1 VYRNGVRGCHFAG
14 ARVNLWKSSK
24 VSYLQTLGFSSTRG
38 ALNSFASS
46 RELQKWGIKLALDL
60 GLLKIYCPISV
71 PIPNN
76 SPQQRPTEHSSLT
89 GILVLSFALVYVL
102 WGATFFAMR
111 IGVES
116 FPPLILAGMRHFSVG
131 LVLSPL
137 LRWRTGIRPT
147 AEQWRTAATTGVLLL
162 SVGNGG
168 VCWAEQTVPSGIA
181 ALLVAT
187 VTLWMVIVDWLR
199 PGGHRPSAR
208 ILFGIVMG
216 FVGMVILIGPAR
228 LGLSGRVDP
237 IGAAVLIAASLA
249 WACGSLYSKHGTL
262 PSSPMLGVA
271 MQGLCG
277 GATLWIM
284 SLFSGEV
291 ARFHPAAAPLRAWMA
306 VGYLMVFGSCIGF
319 TAYLYILK
327 KSTAARVGTYA
338 FVNPIV
344 ALVIGWVLGGEA
356 LSPRTLL
363 AAAVI
368 LTAVV
373 LVITAPHRNPSE
385 AAEVLPAPGEA

>member
-1 VYRNGVRGCHFAG
+1 
-14 ARVNLWKSSK
+14 
-24 VSYLQTLGFSSTRG
+24 
-38 ALNSFASS
+38 
-46 RELQKWGIKLALDL
+46 
-60 GLLKIYCPISV
+60 
-71 PIPNN
+71 
-76 SPQQRPTEHSSLT
+76 
-89 GILVLSFALVYVL
+89 
-102 WGATFFAMR
+102 MR

-116 FPPLILAGMRHFSVG
+116 FPPLILAGMRHFSMG
-131 LVLSPL
+131 LVLYPL
-137 LRWRTGIRPT
+137 LRWRTRIRPT
-147 AEQWRTAATTGVLLL
+147 AEQWRTAAITGVLLL

-237 IGAAVLIAASLA
+237 TGAAVLIAASLA
-249 WACGSLYSKHGTL
+249 WACGSLYSKHGAL

-277 GATLWIM
+277 GAALWIM

-385 AAEVLPAPGEA
+385 AADALPAPGEA